1 MQKDISSKLTA
12 FIFDIMRLMK
22 DEAATSGISLTHF
35 RILSLIEMGNL
46 NNVSSLSEMLDLTK
60 ASVSIAVDGLQNEGL
75 LEKQKSNED
84 KRYYKLCV
92 TKNGKTEL
100 IKITRKVRDKIKKR
114 ISVLNLREKKQFQS
128 YLSKILNDND

>member
-1 MQKDISSKLTA
+1 MQKDISSKLTS
-12 FIFDIMRLMK
+12 FIFEIMKLMK
-22 DEAATSGISLTHF
+22 DEAATSGIALTHF

-84 KRYYKLCV
+84 KRYYKLSI

-100 IKITRKVRDKIKKR
+100 IKITRKVRNKIKKR